1 MHDLNQI
8 SKLNAQAFGDAV
20 ENFRRQ
26 GRYVIATFTG
36 AHLAQIETFT
46 DEGDA
51 LRTFANLVAETP
63 DVHFELLTPTRT
75 TT

>member
-8 SKLNAQAFGDAV
+8 SKMNAEAYAEAV
-20 ENFRRQ
+20 DNFRRQ
-26 GRYVIATFTG
+26 GRYVIVKMTG
-36 AHLAQIETFT
+36 LHIASIETFT

-51 LRTFANLVAETP
+51 LHTFANLVAETP
-63 DVHFELLTPTRT
+63 DVHFKLLTPTRT